1 MMIES
6 IAPLGLVDDCEIVL
20 DVAALQ
26 LSALDHEGCDLTPYE
41 ALFSDI
47 AERLSGA
54 RNVGAP
60 LEQAVA
66 LAQTL
71 HGELGFAG
79 DVESYNAPNNAD
91 MISVMRRRR
100 GLPVS
105 LAILYVSA
113 ARRMGWTAFALN
125 TPKHVLLRI
134 GSDDDGVL
142 TDPFHGAA
150 VSGELLASLVLQ
162 SDDPFDSGIAA
173 ALAPMSNRM
182 TLVRL
187 LLNQAS
193 RAENDEDTARAQIM
207 MERIVTI
214 APDFGQGWWHYAR
227 LQLASGDNRGAR
239 HSLVSMQEV
248 TLDQARRQQISQ
260 LLDRITS

>member
-1 MMIES
+1 MIES
-6 IAPLGLVDDCEIVL
+6 IAPLGLVDDCDIIL

-41 ALFSDI
+41 AQLSDV
-47 AERLSGA
+47 AERLSCA

-60 LEQAVA
+60 TEQAVA
-66 LAQTL
+66 LSETL
-71 HGELGFAG
+71 HGQLGFAG
-79 DVESYNAPNNAD
+79 DVESDNAPINAD

-125 TPKHVLLRI
+125 TPKHVLLRV
-134 GSDDDGVL
+134 GSDDDSVL
-142 TDPFHGAA
+142 IDPFRGGAT

-162 SDDPFDSGIAA
+162 GDDSFDSGIAA

-193 RAENDEDTARAQIM
+193 RAEHDGDTVRAQMM
-207 MERIVTI
+207 MERIITI
-214 APDFGQGWWHYAR
+214 APEFGQGWWHYAR
-227 LQLASGDNRGAR
+227 LQLGSGDNRGAR

-260 LLDRITS
+260 LLDRIAS